1 MGFQM
6 KIKKGGKS
14 VIPDSSGA
22 PKKGSVAFSIRKRQ
36 PEATKTAKSTTTFGP
51 ESDEEDEIIHEIDS
65 FDTKKGGAIADNK
78 AINVSEKIII
88 RPTHLTTRPRPKIER
103 NTMAL
108 MTRNNANIEQELD
121 QDITDNDLGM
131 VINLGESDEEKDVE
145 EVEYDK
151 VPVDQFGAAL
161 LRGMGW
167 NPNNKR
173 KESPEPGLENR
184 KKGVVLGVGAKAVEA
199 ELMDELFDKKKLLVP
214 MVKRQKGNEYK
225 NK

>member
-6 KIKKGGKS
+6 KIKKKGKS
-14 VIPDSSGA
+14 VGSDSSST
-22 PKKGSVAFSIRKRQ
+22 PNKSSVAFSIRKRQ
-36 PEATKTAKSTTTFGP
+36 REASKTSKSTTSFGP

-78 AINVSEKIII
+78 AINAREKIII

-108 MTRNNANIEQELD
+108 MTRINAKTEQELD
-121 QDITDNDLGM
+121 QNIIDNDLGM
-131 VINLGESDEEKDVE
+131 VINLEQSDEEKDVE
-145 EVEYDK
+145 EAEYDK

-167 NPNNKR
+167 KPNNKR
-173 KESPEPGLENR
+173 KDSPEPSLENR
-184 KKGVVLGVGAKAVEA
+184 KKGVVLGIGAKPVET
-199 ELMDELFDKKKLLVP
+199 ELMDDLFDKKKLLVP
-214 MVKRQKGNEYK
+214 MVKRLKE
-225 NK
+225 